1 MDEVKKLSKLEK
13 LYNEAQEDFK
23 LTQLNLSEKTKEMP
37 AIKNKWIFLY
47 TMEQKRLTKM
57 EETRDTMIEMFV
69 QANSSQRGGEF
80 KAKLDATKQ
89 EDILALENK
98 ISNQKDVIRFLDLIM
113 QNQIKTITWDVKNAI
128 DHLKLEQGSL

>member
-1 MDEVKKLSKLEK
+1 MDEPKKISKLEK
-13 LYNEAQEDFK
+13 LYIEAQEDFK

-37 AIKNKWIFLY
+37 TIKNKWIFLY
-47 TMEQKRLTKM
+47 TMEQKRLAKM

-69 QANSSQRGGEF
+69 QANSGQRGGEF

>member
-1 MDEVKKLSKLEK
+1 MNEPKKISKLEK

-37 AIKNKWIFLY
+37 TIKNKWIFLY
-47 TMEQKRLTKM
+47 TMEQKRLAKM

-69 QANSSQRGGEF
+69 QANSGQRGGEF

>member
-23 LTQLNLSEKTKEMP
+23 LTQLNLSEKTKEIP

-47 TMEQKRLTKM
+47 TMEQKRLAKM

-69 QANSSQRGGEF
+69 QANSGQRGGEF

>member
-1 MDEVKKLSKLEK
+1 MGEPKKISKLEK

-47 TMEQKRLTKM
+47 TMEQKRLAKM

-69 QANSSQRGGEF
+69 QANSGQRGGEF

>member
-1 MDEVKKLSKLEK
+1 MDEPKKLSKLEK

-37 AIKNKWIFLY
+37 TIKNKWIFLY
-47 TMEQKRLTKM
+47 TMEQKRLAKL
-57 EETRDTMIEMFV
+57 EEARDTMIEMFV
-69 QANSSQRGGEF
+69 QANSGQRGGEF

>member
-1 MDEVKKLSKLEK
+1 MDEPKKISKLEK

-37 AIKNKWIFLY
+37 TIKNKWIFLY
-47 TMEQKRLTKM
+47 TMEQKRLAKL

-69 QANSSQRGGEF
+69 QANSGQRGGEF